1 MTRTP
6 ARTLDAR
13 RYAETFAVF
22 VARSHE
28 YPAML
33 DRLVEAADG
42 LPDGFACLDVGAGTG
57 MVVRDWMARG
67 GRRPGRYVAVEP
79 SPMHAGPLRETVA
92 TLGIAQ
98 TDVLDRPF
106 DARFPIPGRFDLVVF
121 SHSLYWIPAPAA
133 CVRRAH
139 DALNDGGTVLA
150 FLQSP
155 MGVHPLFKLFD
166 PLLERDR
173 PNACDHALSS
183 HELTLALRDEG
194 LAPRVDLDP
203 TVHDLTGLF
212 DAGNERERDDFLSF
226 CLQAEVG
233 ELGEPL
239 ESDLVAYL
247 RAACVEQN
255 GRLHWPQ
262 PTAAVWVG
270 AASQDGG

>member
-1 MTRTP
+1 VSRIP

-33 DRLVEAADG
+33 DRLVEAAG
-42 LPDGFACLDVGAGTG
+42 ARPDGFACLDVGAGTG
-57 MVVRDWMARG
+57 MVVRDWLARG

-79 SPMHAGPLRETVA
+79 SPLHVASLRETVA
-92 TLGIAQ
+92 RLPVDGE
-98 TDVLDRPF
+98 VVERPF
-106 DARFPIPGRFDLVVF
+106 GVDFPIPGTFDLVVF
-121 SHSLYWIPAPAA
+121 SHSLYWIPQPAA
-133 CVRRAH
+133 VVRHAH
-139 DALNDGGTVLA
+139 EALAPGGAVLA

-166 PLLERDR
+166 PLLARDR

-183 HELTLALRDEG
+183 HELTLALRAEG

-212 DAGNERERDDFLSF
+212 DAGNQRERDDFLSF

-233 ELGEPL
+233 PL
-239 ESDLVAYL
+239 PDPLKSDLVAYL
-247 RAACVEQN
+247 RAACVERD

-262 PTAAVWVG
+262 PTAAVWVSG
-270 AASQDGG
+270 R